1 MVNNFMIDSSD
12 VCNDFKAAGVAF
24 TNGYHV
30 LAGYQ
35 PHKKHPSI
43 SGIGGSRETDES
55 YIQTGLRECIEEL
68 FAPQYIPKSLI
79 PKLCTIIPKKVV
91 KSNTYIN
98 IIYTF
103 DDLQLMLKIIKHS
116 GLKSPLYQIFPKT
129 LNELI
134 MYRVS
139 HTSAEISHLA
149 LLPVISSI
157 SSTTFIDP
165 MFVADMSNFRIKDDL
180 IQ

>member
-1 MVNNFMIDSSD
+1 MVNNFMIESD
-12 VCNDFKAAGVAF
+12 DDNHEFKAAGVAF

-35 PHKKHPSI
+35 PHKKYPTI
-43 SGIGGSRETDES
+43 SGIGGSREADES
-55 YIQTGLRECIEEL
+55 YMQTGLRECIEEL
-68 FAPQYIPKSLI
+68 FAPIYIPKSLI
-79 PKLCTIIPKKVV
+79 PKLSVIIPKKVV
-91 KSNTYIN
+91 KSGTYIN

-103 DDLQLMLKIIKHS
+103 EDLQLMLKIIKRS
-116 GLKSPLYQIFPKT
+116 GIDSPLYKIFPKT

-134 MYRVS
+134 MSRIPDK
-139 HTSAEISHLA
+139 SAEISHLA

-157 SSTTFIDP
+157 SAHTFMDP
-165 MFVADMSNFRIKDDL
+165 MFLADMSNFCIKDDL